1 MFRFL
6 YCNIIKEERRCR
18 LKDVFYH
25 HSDDSHIKN
34 TGTYLISTKPPLLMV
49 IQVLT
54 GQEKAA
60 EGLLTAEKKAY
71 LREHVIMTKQR
82 TYCDGI
88 INSKYTYVH
97 IIPMNMNIPMIGIL
111 PLDPVWIS
119 L

>member
-6 YCNIIKEERRCR
+6 YCNIIKEKRRCR

-25 HSDDSHIKN
+25 HSHIKD

-60 EGLLTAEKKAY
+60 EGLLTAEKKTY